1 METFITAIN
10 HDIKF
15 PKTKKLSRDN
25 LTKSEREALP
35 NLSKKKKKKKKD
47 ITITNAD
54 KEGAVVMLDINDYI
68 ITLMK
73 LTDQ

>member
-15 PKTKKLSRDN
+15 PKTKKLSHDN

-35 NLSKKKKKKKKD
+35 NLSKKKKKKKD

>member
-25 LTKSEREALP
+25 LTKSEWEALP
-35 NLSKKKKKKKKD
+35 NLSKKKEKKKD